1 MKNKIL
7 LLFFAM
13 LLTQCNVFSKSK
25 KKYSKK
31 IKFKKGKRGFNVFA
45 KMPSVM
51 NIQPKPAPAHEQKK
65 NIELIES
72 FVELEQYKK
81 ALEEEQSY
89 YAAKLKEVEKA
100 LQEVEKQTSRIK
112 TREAENITS
121 QSKITEITDDNNN
134 NEESDDDDNNDTT
147 TQSTIQ

>member
-7 LLFFAM
+7 LLFVAM
-13 LLTQCNVFSKSK
+13 LLTQCSVFSKSK

-31 IKFKKGKRGFNVFA
+31 IKFKKGKRGLNVFA

-51 NIQPKPAPAHEQKK
+51 NIQPKPAHEQKK

-72 FVELEQYKK
+72 FVELEEYKK
-81 ALEEEQSY
+81 VLEGEQSS
-89 YAAKLKEVEKA
+89 YAEKLKEVEKA

-112 TREAENITS
+112 TKEAQNITS
-121 QSKITEITDDNNN
+121 QSKITDDNND
-134 NEESDDDDNNDTT
+134 ESDDDNDYNDDTT
-147 TQSTIQ
+147 IQSSIK

>member
-7 LLFFAM
+7 LLFVAM
-13 LLTQCNVFSKSK
+13 LLTQCSIFPKSK

-72 FVELEQYKK
+72 FVELEEYKK
-81 ALEEEQSY
+81 ALEEEQSS
-89 YAAKLKEVEKA
+89 YAEKLKEVEKA
-100 LQEVEKQTSRIK
+100 LQEVKKQTSRIK

-121 QSKITEITDDNNN
+121 QSKITDDNDND
-134 NEESDDDDNNDTT
+134 ESDDDNDNEDTT